1 MPLIEVRDLTYEYP
15 GKRALDRVSFA
26 IEPGTV
32 TALVGPNGAGK
43 TTLMNCLAALAR
55 PVSGQIRL
63 HDVSV
68 LDNPRECHRLIGY
81 LPDFYGL
88 YDDLTVGQCLQYMAL
103 AQNIPYKKMKAA
115 VQLTAKRVHLLDR
128 LNDKVGNL
136 SRGLRQRL
144 AIGQAIIHGPKI
156 ILLDEPASGLD
167 PKARHQLSELLLELR
182 DEGKTL
188 MVSSHI
194 LSELEDYSTHMMV
207 IHDGKM
213 EEHTAIRDQRV
224 QNERTLVLTLFRS
237 AEGLAEALS
246 REERITQIQANGT
259 VIEFMFEGTDEA
271 QHQLLKQL
279 MDRGWPISALAVRQ
293 KNLQETYLEKF
304 GAHPHAS

>member
-1 MPLIEVRDLTYEYP
+1 MSLIEVRDLTFEYP

-55 PVSGQIRL
+55 PVSGYIRL
-63 HDVSV
+63 HNVSV
-68 LDNPRECHRLIGY
+68 LDNPRECHRLIGF

-88 YDDLTVGQCLQYMAL
+88 YDDLTVGQCLQYIAL
-103 AQNIPYKKMKAA
+103 AQNIPYEKVTST
-115 VQLTAKRVHLLDR
+115 VQLTARRVHLSDR
-128 LNDKVGNL
+128 LNDKAGNL

-144 AIGQAIIHGPKI
+144 AIGQAIIHEPKI

-188 MVSSHI
+188 IVSSHI

-213 EEHTAIRDQRV
+213 EEHTAIKDQKV
-224 QNERTLVLTLFRS
+224 QNVRTLVLTLARP

-246 REERITQIQANGT
+246 REERITRIAANGT
-259 VIEFMFEGTDEA
+259 SIEFMFEGTSEA

-279 MDRGWPISALAVRQ
+279 MDRGWPVAALAVRE

-304 GAHPHAS
+304 GARPHAS